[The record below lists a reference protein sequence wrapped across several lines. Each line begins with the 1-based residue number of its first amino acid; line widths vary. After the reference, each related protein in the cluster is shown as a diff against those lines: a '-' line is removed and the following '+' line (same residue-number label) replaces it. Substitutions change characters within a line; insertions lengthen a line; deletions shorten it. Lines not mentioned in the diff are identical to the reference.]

1 MHIAFFTNT
10 YFPVVSGVVQSI
22 NTFRNTLTT
31 QGHNVFIFAQNA
43 DDHHDEE
50 PFVFRYPAF
59 SLPIQQKYPVTIP
72 VSPRVNWLL
81 PALKLEIIHSHHP
94 FLLGQ
99 TAAEK
104 ATDLNVPLVFTHHT
118 RYSDYSHYLPLNQK
132 LVKAVIENY
141 LADYMRK
148 CHHVVVPS
156 ESIKEKLVNLYGIS
170 RQITAVATGINLSL
184 WETVDGQD
192 IRQTEGWGDDTVL
205 ISVGRLAKEKN
216 WPTLIR
222 AVAPVLK
229 KRTQIRFVL
238 IGDGDERKSL
248 QKLTR
253 ELGIDQQVQFTGSIP
268 HEKVIAYLKAA
279 DLFCFASITETQGLV
294 TMEAMAA
301 GLPVVVVDASGTRD
315 VVDHEQEGLLT
326 ENDPAALTKAIETV
340 LDNGSLHQQ
349 LAQAGLRRAKTLGTD
364 AQAQKL
370 VSVYDQ
376 AIEDQKAGRYVK
388 VVDPK
393 LTDKLRWRDVFAD
406 LFEFGS

>member
-1 MHIAFFTNT
+1 
-10 YFPVVSGVVQSI
+10 
-22 NTFRNTLTT
+22 
-31 QGHNVFIFAQNA
+31 
-43 DDHHDEE
+43 
-50 PFVFRYPAF
+50 
-59 SLPIQQKYPVTIP
+59 
-72 VSPRVNWLL
+72 
-81 PALKLEIIHSHHP
+81 
-94 FLLGQ
+94 
-99 TAAEK
+99 
-104 ATDLNVPLVFTHHT
+104 
-118 RYSDYSHYLPLNQK
+118 
-132 LVKAVIENY
+132 
-141 LADYMRK
+141 
-148 CHHVVVPS
+148 
-156 ESIKEKLVNLYGIS
+156 
-170 RQITAVATGINLSL
+170 
-184 WETVDGQD
+184 
-192 IRQTEGWGDDTVL
+192 
-205 ISVGRLAKEKN
+205 
-216 WPTLIR
+216 
-222 AVAPVLK
+222 VLK

-340 LDNGSLHQQ
+340 LDNRSLHQQ